1 MLDRIDI
8 ELEAK
13 SVKYQD
19 LQKPPGETSEKIRKR
34 VEKARDI
41 QKKRYENE
49 NIMCNAELYGDLIG
63 KYCKI
68 GKDAKALL
76 EAAFSQMKISARAY
90 TRILKVARTIADLD
104 NRPDI
109 DSMDIAEA
117 IGYRSL
123 DKKLWG

>member
-19 LQKPPGETSEKIRKR
+19 LQKPPGESSEKIRQR
-34 VEKARDI
+34 VEKAREI
-41 QKKRYENE
+41 QKNRYKDES
-49 NIMCNAELYGDLIG
+49 ITCNAELYGDLID
-63 KYCKI
+63 KYCKV
-68 GKDAKALL
+68 GKEAKELL

-104 NRPDI
+104 GRENI
-109 DSMDIAEA
+109 DTMDAAEA